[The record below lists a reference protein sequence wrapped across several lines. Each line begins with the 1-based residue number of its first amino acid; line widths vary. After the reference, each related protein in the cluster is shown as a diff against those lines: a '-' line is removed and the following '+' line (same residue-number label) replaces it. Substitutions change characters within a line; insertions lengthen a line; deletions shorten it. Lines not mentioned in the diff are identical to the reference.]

1 MSLSTM
7 FKSCGNSE
15 NLRTFTDRVLAD
27 LTAIRTAAAASIVD
41 RAASLVPI
49 AALIVDR
56 AANKT
61 EIDLAATWAAEVDS
75 DLDTINDILD
85 FDSLDGVIGG
95 DYAIVGAAATTWAAS
110 GRIKWRRN
118 GQIFET
124 AMPATLTMADDGDI
138 TQNKYRA
145 FRVEISDLGAVTMVA
160 GGDLESTTAEQ
171 ALLALSAVAPTA
183 STVTIAYV
191 CFQDSTGAFDIGT
204 TNTADAENITYYY
217 ERMPRAQ
224 AAGLTAAMV
233 PGLAIGTTPEEFSHG
248 TVDGKALGVG
258 RAQITPADVTQAFN
272 NNDIVTTSGKFG
284 GWLICTD
291 LAGTDVLTLCANGV
305 FEGAQTVDYASLA
318 AVTTALDNCQ
328 ARIPTAFTVLGR
340 CTVET
345 GKATWTAN
353 VDAGDDA
360 DGTFTFTSEGVGAFD
375 RTVTS
380 GTGQGP
386 VRPTTPATITAP
398 LFDAADAAT
407 AVAATAPTASA
418 PAAIT
423 TVALT
428 YE

>member
-1 MSLSTM
+1 MSYATM
-7 FKSCGNSE
+7 FKSGGNSE
-15 NLRTFTDRVLAD
+15 NLRTFTSRVLAD
-27 LTAIRTAAAASIVD
+27 LTALRVAVLASIVD

-49 AALIVDR
+49 AAAV
-56 AANKT
+56 
-61 EIDLAATWAAEVDS
+61 TWATEVDG

-95 DYAIVGAAATTWAAS
+95 DYAIVGAAAVTWAAS

-118 GQIFET
+118 GQVFET

-191 CFQDSTGAFDIGT
+191 CFQDTTGAFDIGT

-233 PGLAIGTTPEEFSHG
+233 PGLAIGTTTHEFSHG

-258 RAQITPADVTQAFN
+258 VAQITPADVTQAFS

-305 FEGAQTVDYASLA
+305 YEGAQTVDYASLA

-328 ARIPTAFTVLGR
+328 ARIPTIFTVLGR

-345 GKATWTAN
+345 AKATWTAN
-353 VDAGDDA
+353 SDDGAGT
-360 DGTFTFTSEGVGAFD
+360 DGTFTFTSEGVLAFN

-386 VRPTTPATITAP
+386 TRPTTPATVTAP
-398 LFDAADAAT
+398 LFS
-407 AVAATAPTASA
+407 AATAPTAA
-418 PAAIT
+418 DPAALT

-428 YE
+428 YN